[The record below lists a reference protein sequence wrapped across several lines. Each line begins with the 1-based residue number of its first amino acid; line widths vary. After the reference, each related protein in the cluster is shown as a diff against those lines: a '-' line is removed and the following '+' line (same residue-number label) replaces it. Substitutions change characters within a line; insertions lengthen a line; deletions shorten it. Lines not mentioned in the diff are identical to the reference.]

1 MPIKHKN
8 PIVYEA
14 NTTQFKNKGLGEIN
28 DIIEGIIIDEDGK
41 EPTLEMTVSDSCKV
55 FEYLV
60 KMNIILA
67 NGQLYRIWDTEYDT
81 EEGEKTIF
89 AKHIS
94 SDLNT
99 WVLYN
104 KQYNGTLQGIIRTMM
119 NDIKD
124 FPYRY
129 NLGWKMGNYN
139 STKIEFQVDDS
150 HVMDAIFEVIEKFEE
165 EHPGVKIEIKR
176 DNFDFSIYTFEEK
189 QFDTREAKAGEE
201 LATVYNCSSLN
212 VRKGAGTK
220 YKAIAWLKKGEDVVV
235 LDKTSNSSWAKIRT
249 NKDIIGWVSKRYLT
263 NYRTGSSSEVIQKP
277 NVISLGV
284 GQDTGI
290 RFDRDKIKNVNI
302 TEDINDFCTRIIAT
316 GSEEL
321 VGTYTAVGGKQGYPF
336 WITQKVDFNEA
347 TTKKELD
354 SYAKKYLAEKSINI
368 KNINIEIQEI
378 FGSTLYQNLMFY
390 KDLKVYDWVWVK
402 HPAMD
407 AYYQRFK
414 IVKTERDIK
423 TGKLLRLELGQL
435 LPSFAKRLKK
445 EMDKSF
451 MSNII
456 DYSVNQQVWNTKQ
469 GDALVLTNSYKT
481 VNTFNFSTT
490 ANTSG
495 VNLNISIAIHNVTS
509 ENDLD
514 VVLFLD
520 GKELAR
526 ARHIEKLYNGS
537 NIININMPINI
548 PRSNT
553 AKKHSLSVK
562 MKTFYSNVNVLNDA
576 LVMTLAGSGVKTNME
591 YIEVANLSE
600 DSNIAN

>member
-1 MPIKHKN
+1 MPIQHKN

-28 DIIEGIIIDEDGK
+28 SIIEGIIIDEDGK
-41 EPTLEMTVSDSCKV
+41 EPTLEMTVSDECRV
-55 FEYLV
+55 FEYLI

-81 EEGEKTIF
+81 DSKEKTIF

-104 KQYNGTLQGIIRTMM
+104 KQYKGTLQAIIKSMIG
-119 NDIKD
+119 DIKD
-124 FPYRY
+124 FPYKY

-139 STKIEFQVDDS
+139 STKIEFEVDDA
-150 HVMDAIFEVIEKFEE
+150 HVMDAIFELIEKFEE
-165 EHPGVKIEIKR
+165 ENKGVKIEIKR
-176 DNFDFSIYTFEEK
+176 DNFDFSVYTFEEK
-189 QFDTREAKAGEE
+189 QFDTKEARATEE

-212 VRKGAGTK
+212 VRKGAGTN
-220 YKAIAWLKKGEDVVV
+220 YKAIAWLQKGDDVVV
-235 LDKTSNSSWAKIRT
+235 LDRTSNSSWAKIRT

-263 NYRTGSSSEVIQKP
+263 NYRNGSSSEVIQKP

-284 GQDTGI
+284 GEDTGI

-302 TEDINDFCTRIIAT
+302 TEDVNDFCTRLIAT

-414 IVKTERDIK
+414 IVKIERDVK
-423 TGKLLRLELGQL
+423 SGKLLRLELGQL

-456 DYSVNQQVWNTKQ
+456 DYSANQQTWTST
-469 GDALVLTNSYKT
+469 ASTSITTSYKSIK
-481 VNTFNFSTT
+481 TFNFSTT
-490 ANTSG
+490 PQTSNLSLNTTFTVSAS
-495 VNLNISIAIHNVTS
+495 V
-509 ENDLD
+509 ENTIDIQLY
-514 VVLFLD
+514 LD
-520 GKELAR
+520 GVALSNG
-526 ARHIEKLYNGS
+526 RHIERVFNGK
-537 NIININMPINI
+537 NIANASIPINI
-548 PRSNT
+548 AKTNT
-553 AKKHSLSVK
+553 AKKHTIEVRMKGSASMTIPGGSLSI
-562 MKTFYSNVNVLNDA
+562 
-576 LVMTLAGSGVKTNME
+576 TLSGSGIKTNME
-591 YIEVANLSE
+591 YIELADLDENE
-600 DSNIAN
+600 NIAN

>member
-1 MPIKHKN
+1 MPIKHKH
-8 PIVYEA
+8 PIVFEA
-14 NTTQFKNKGLGEIN
+14 NTTQFENKGLGEVN
-28 DIIEGIIIDEDGK
+28 SIIEGVVIDEDGK

-55 FEYLV
+55 FEYLI
-60 KMNIILA
+60 KMNILLV

-81 EEGEKTIF
+81 DSKEKTIF

-104 KQYNGTLQGIIRTMM
+104 KQYRGTLQAIIKSMIS
-119 NDIKD
+119 DIKD

-139 STKIEFQVDDS
+139 STKIEFEVDDA
-150 HVMDAIFEVIEKFEE
+150 HVMDAIFELIEKFEE
-165 EHPGVKIEIKR
+165 ENKGVKIEIKR

-189 QFDTREAKAGEE
+189 QFDTKEARATEE

-212 VRKGAGTK
+212 VRKGAGTN
-220 YKAIAWLKKGEDVVV
+220 YKAIAWLQKGDDVVV
-235 LDKTSNSSWAKIRT
+235 LDKISNRSWAKIRT

-263 NYRTGSSSEVIQKP
+263 NYRNGSSSEVIQKP

-284 GQDTGI
+284 GEDTGI

-302 TEDINDFCTRIIAT
+302 TEDVNDFCTRLIAT

-414 IVKTERDIK
+414 IVKTERDVK

-435 LPSFAKRLKK
+435 LPSFARRLKK

-451 MSNII
+451 MKNII
-456 DYSVNQQVWNTKQ
+456 DYSANQQVWASST
-469 GDALVLTNSYKT
+469 TTSITTSYKT
-481 VNTFNFSTT
+481 IKTFNFSST
-490 ANTSG
+490 AQTS
-495 VNLNISIAIHNVTS
+495 NLSLNIALTMPSIS
-509 ENDLD
+509 SSNDLD
-514 VVLFLD
+514 IVLYLD
-520 GKELAR
+520 GAELPK
-526 ARHIEKLYNGS
+526 ARHIERMSSGS
-537 NIININMPINI
+537 NIVNISIPVNI
-548 PRSNT
+548 PRTNT
-553 AKKHSLSVK
+553 AKKHSLSIK
-562 MKTFYSNVNVLNDA
+562 IKAQSSISIASGNLN
-576 LVMTLAGSGVKTNME
+576 MTLSGNGIKTNME
-591 YIEVANLSE
+591 YIEVADLNE
-600 DSNIAN
+600 DENIAV

>member
-1 MPIKHKN
+1 MPIQHKN

-28 DIIEGIIIDEDGK
+28 GIIEGIIIDEDGK
-41 EPTLEMTVSDSCKV
+41 EPTLEMTVSDECRV
-55 FEYLV
+55 FEYLI

-81 EEGEKTIF
+81 DSKEKTIF

-104 KQYNGTLQGIIRTMM
+104 KQYKGTFQSIVKAMI
-119 NDIKD
+119 NDVKD
-124 FPYRY
+124 FPYTY
-129 NLGWKMGNYN
+129 KLGWKMGNYAN
-139 STKIEFQVDDS
+139 TKIEYQVDDA
-150 HVMDAIFEVIEKFEE
+150 HVMDAIFELIEKFEE
-165 EHPGVKIEIKR
+165 ENPGVKIEIKR
-176 DNFDFSIYTFEEK
+176 DNFDFSVYAFEEK
-189 QFDTREAKAGEE
+189 QFDTYEARATEE
-201 LATVYNCSSLN
+201 IATVYNCSSLN

-220 YKAIAWLKKGEDVVV
+220 YQAIAWLKKGEDVVV
-235 LDKTSNSSWAKIRT
+235 LDKTSNRSWAKTRT
-249 NKDIIGWVSKRYLT
+249 NKDIIGWVSKKYLT
-263 NYRTGSSSEVIQKP
+263 NYRNGSSQEVIQKP

-284 GQDTGI
+284 GEDTGI

-302 TEDINDFCTRIIAT
+302 TEDVNDFCTRLIAT

-414 IVKTERDIK
+414 IVKIERDVK
-423 TGKLLRLELGQL
+423 SGKLLRLELGQL

-456 DYSVNQQVWNTKQ
+456 DYSANQQTWTST
-469 GDALVLTNSYKT
+469 ASTSINSNYKT
-481 VNTFNFSTT
+481 IKTFNFSTT
-490 ANTSG
+490 PQTSNLSLNTTFTVSAS
-495 VNLNISIAIHNVTS
+495 V
-509 ENDLD
+509 ENTVDIQLY
-514 VVLFLD
+514 LD
-520 GKELAR
+520 GVALSN
-526 ARHIEKLYNGS
+526 ARHIERVFPGT
-537 NIININMPINI
+537 NIANASIPINI
-548 PRSNT
+548 AKTNT
-553 AKKHSLSVK
+553 AKKHTIEVRIKSSASMTIPAGSLSI
-562 MKTFYSNVNVLNDA
+562 
-576 LVMTLAGSGVKTNME
+576 TLSGSGIKTNME
-591 YIEVANLSE
+591 YIELADLNE
-600 DSNIAN
+600 NENIAN

>member
-1 MPIKHKN
+1 MPIKHKH
-8 PIVYEA
+8 PIVFEA
-14 NTTQFKNKGLGEIN
+14 NTTQFKNKGLGEVN
-28 DIIEGIIIDEDGK
+28 GIIEGVVIDEDGK

-55 FEYLV
+55 FEYLI
-60 KMNIILA
+60 KMNILLV

-81 EEGEKTIF
+81 DSKEKTIF

-104 KQYNGTLQGIIRTMM
+104 KQYRGTLQAIIKSMIG
-119 NDIKD
+119 DIKD

-150 HVMDAIFEVIEKFEE
+150 HVMDAIFELIEKFEE
-165 EHPGVKIEIKR
+165 ENKGVKIEIKR
-176 DNFDFSIYTFEEK
+176 DNFDFSVYTFEEK
-189 QFDTREAKAGEE
+189 QFDTIEARATEE

-212 VRKGAGTK
+212 VRKGAGTN
-220 YKAIAWLKKGEDVVV
+220 YKAIAWLKKGDDVVV
-235 LDKTSNSSWAKIRT
+235 LDKTSNRSWAKIRT

-263 NYRTGSSSEVIQKP
+263 NYRNGSSSEVIQKP
-277 NVISLGV
+277 NIISLGV
-284 GQDTGI
+284 GEDTGI

-302 TEDINDFCTRIIAT
+302 TEDVNDFCTRLIAT

-390 KDLKVYDWVWVK
+390 KDLKVYDWVRVK

-414 IVKTERDIK
+414 IVKTERDVK

-435 LPSFAKRLKK
+435 LPSFARRLKK

-451 MSNII
+451 MKNII
-456 DYSVNQQVWNTKQ
+456 DYSANQQVWASST
-469 GDALVLTNSYKT
+469 TTSITTSYKT
-481 VNTFNFSTT
+481 IKTFDFSST
-490 ANTSG
+490 AQTS
-495 VNLNISIAIHNVTS
+495 NLSLNIALTMPSIS
-509 ENDLD
+509 SSNDLD
-514 VVLFLD
+514 IVLHLD
-520 GKELAR
+520 GAELPK
-526 ARHIEKLYNGS
+526 ARHIERMSSGS
-537 NIININMPINI
+537 NIVNISIPVNI
-548 PRSNT
+548 PRTNT

-562 MKTFYSNVNVLNDA
+562 IKAQSSISIASGNLN
-576 LVMTLAGSGVKTNME
+576 MTLSGNGIKTNME
-591 YIEVANLSE
+591 YIEVADLSE
-600 DSNIAN
+600 NENIAV

>member
-8 PIVYEA
+8 PIIFEA
-14 NTTQFKNKGLGEIN
+14 NTTQFENKGLGEVN
-28 DIIEGIIIDEDGK
+28 SIIEGVVIDEDGK

-55 FEYLV
+55 FEYLI
-60 KMNIILA
+60 KMNILLV

-81 EEGEKTIF
+81 DSKEKTIF

-104 KQYNGTLQGIIRTMM
+104 KQYRGTLQAIIKSMIG
-119 NDIKD
+119 DIKD

-139 STKIEFQVDDS
+139 STKIEFEVDDA
-150 HVMDAIFEVIEKFEE
+150 HVMDAIFELIEKFEE
-165 EHPGVKIEIKR
+165 ENKGVKIEIKR

-189 QFDTREAKAGEE
+189 QFDTKEARATEE

-212 VRKGAGTK
+212 VRKGAGTN
-220 YKAIAWLKKGEDVVV
+220 YKAIAWLQKGDDVVV
-235 LDKTSNSSWAKIRT
+235 LDKTSNRSWAKIRT

-263 NYRTGSSSEVIQKP
+263 NYRNGSSSEVIQKP

-284 GQDTGI
+284 GEDTGI

-302 TEDINDFCTRIIAT
+302 TEDVNDFCTRLIAT

-414 IVKTERDIK
+414 IVKTERDVK

-451 MSNII
+451 MKNII
-456 DYSVNQQVWNTKQ
+456 DYSANQQVWASST
-469 GDALVLTNSYKT
+469 TTSITTSYKT
-481 VNTFNFSTT
+481 IKAFNFSST
-490 ANTSG
+490 AQTS
-495 VNLNISIAIHNVTS
+495 NLSLNIALTMPSIS
-509 ENDLD
+509 SSNDLD
-514 VVLFLD
+514 IVLYLD
-520 GKELAR
+520 GAELPK
-526 ARHIEKLYNGS
+526 ARHIEKMSSGS
-537 NIININMPINI
+537 NIVNISIPVNI
-548 PRSNT
+548 PRTNT

-562 MKTFYSNVNVLNDA
+562 IKAQSSISIASGNLN
-576 LVMTLAGSGVKTNME
+576 MTLSGNGIKTNME
-591 YIEVANLSE
+591 YIEVADLNE
-600 DSNIAN
+600 DENIAV

>member
-1 MPIKHKN
+1 MPIKHKH
-8 PIVYEA
+8 PIVFEA
-14 NTTQFKNKGLGEIN
+14 NTTQFKNKGLGEVN
-28 DIIEGIIIDEDGK
+28 GIIEGVVIDEDGK

-55 FEYLV
+55 FEYLI
-60 KMNIILA
+60 KMNILLV

-81 EEGEKTIF
+81 DSKEKTIF

-104 KQYNGTLQGIIRTMM
+104 KQYRGTLQAIIKSMIG
-119 NDIKD
+119 DIKD

-150 HVMDAIFEVIEKFEE
+150 HVMDAIFELIEKFEE
-165 EHPGVKIEIKR
+165 ENKGVKIEIKR
-176 DNFDFSIYTFEEK
+176 DNFDFSVYTFEEK
-189 QFDTREAKAGEE
+189 QFDTIEARATEE

-212 VRKGAGTK
+212 VRKGAGTN
-220 YKAIAWLKKGEDVVV
+220 YKAIAWLKKGDDVVV
-235 LDKTSNSSWAKIRT
+235 LDKTSNRSWAKIRT

-263 NYRTGSSSEVIQKP
+263 NYRNGSSSEVIQKP
-277 NVISLGV
+277 NIISLGV
-284 GQDTGI
+284 GEDTGI

-302 TEDINDFCTRIIAT
+302 TEDVNDFCTRLIAT

-414 IVKTERDIK
+414 IVKTERDVK

-435 LPSFAKRLKK
+435 LPSFARRLKK

-451 MSNII
+451 MKNII
-456 DYSVNQQVWNTKQ
+456 DYSANQQVWASST
-469 GDALVLTNSYKT
+469 TTSITTSYKT
-481 VNTFNFSTT
+481 IKTFDFSST
-490 ANTSG
+490 AQTS
-495 VNLNISIAIHNVTS
+495 NLSLNIALTMPSIS
-509 ENDLD
+509 SSNDLD
-514 VVLFLD
+514 IVLHLD
-520 GKELAR
+520 GAELPK
-526 ARHIEKLYNGS
+526 ARHIERMSSGS
-537 NIININMPINI
+537 NIVNISIPVNI
-548 PRSNT
+548 PRTNT

-562 MKTFYSNVNVLNDA
+562 IKAQSSISIASGNLN
-576 LVMTLAGSGVKTNME
+576 MTLSGNGIKTNME
-591 YIEVANLSE
+591 YIEVADLSE
-600 DSNIAN
+600 NENIAV